1 MNFRK
6 SSNVNPIYFNFSRYI
21 PIRIIFVYGGI
32 INRDEFRD
40 SASLDS
46 FQNLK
51 SSSEGVSF
59 LLQWQSEDSHIY
71 EK

>member
-51 SSSEGVSF
+51 SSSE
-59 LLQWQSEDSHIY
+59 
-71 EK
+71 